1 MQIQEPTTFY
11 RVYGGRAGRIRSFWS
26 RTEPSGPLQ
35 SQLDL
40 ALNPAWGNTAD
51 NVVTIRVPPGTLVY
65 EGVAAPQ
72 PISGGSS
79 YLGGGNQVII
89 PKVRGG
95 WELP

>member
-1 MQIQEPTTFY
+1 MKCRYKNQQRFIVSMLMLARNLVDF
-11 RVYGGRAGRIRSFWS
+11 
-26 RTEPSGPLQ
+26 EPSGPLQ

-51 NVVTIRVPPGTLVY
+51 NVVTIRVPPGTLIY